1 MLILLVEDD
10 NFFQHF
16 YSTKLKESGFE
27 VDLAADGEQGVA
39 KLRAR
44 KPNLVLLDLIMPKK
58 DGFDFLSEIQKNPS
72 LGGMP
77 ILVFSTLGQPQ
88 DVQRALQMGATGY
101 TNKTFFDFDNLLR
114 KIFEL
119 TVK

>member
-1 MLILLVEDD
+1 MVILLVEDD
-10 NFFQHF
+10 KFFQHF

-27 VDLAADGEQGVA
+27 VDLAEDGEQGLQ
-39 KLRAR
+39 KLAAR
-44 KPNLVLLDLIMPKK
+44 RPDVVLLDLIMPKK
-58 DGFDFLSEIQKNPS
+58 DGFDFLQGIKNNPS

-88 DVQRALQMGATGY
+88 DIQRAMQMGATGY
-101 TNKTFFDFDNLLR
+101 ANKTFFDFDNLLR
-114 KIFEL
+114 KIFQL